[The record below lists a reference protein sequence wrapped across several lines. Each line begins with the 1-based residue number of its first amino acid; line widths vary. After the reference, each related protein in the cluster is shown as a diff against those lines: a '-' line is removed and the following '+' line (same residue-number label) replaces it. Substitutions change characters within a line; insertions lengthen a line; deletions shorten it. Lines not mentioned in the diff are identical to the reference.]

1 MNADVFRH
9 EVRPED
15 VAAVR
20 ALVLATAVFKP
31 EEVDVAE
38 ELVRERLARGPESG
52 YEFIFHDHLDGPGR
66 VGGPQGLAS
75 YACYG
80 RIPCTRAS
88 WDLYWIAVDPAWQGH
103 GLGRRMLREVMAA
116 VRVADGERIFAETS
130 STPAY
135 AGTRRFY
142 LATGFV
148 ERARFEHFYDRDDA
162 KVVYELHIPEPT
174 AANQP

>member
-1 MNADVFRH
+1 MSLCVSRH

-31 EEVDVAE
+31 EEVDVAV
-38 ELVRERLARGPESG
+38 ELVQERLERGPESG
-52 YEFIFHDHLDGPGR
+52 YEFIFHDQLDG
-66 VGGPQGLAS
+66 LAG

-80 RIPCTRAS
+80 RIPCTRSS
-88 WDLYWIAVDPAWQGH
+88 WDLYWIAVDPARQGH
-103 GLGRRMLREVMAA
+103 GLGRLLLHEIMAA
-116 VRVADGERIFAETS
+116 VRAAGGERIFAETS

-148 ERARFEHFYDRDDA
+148 ERARFEHFYDRGDD
-162 KVVYELHIPEPT
+162 KVVYELQVGEHSAT
-174 AANQP
+174 NQP

>member
-9 EVRPED
+9 EPRPAD

-20 ALVLATAVFKP
+20 ALVQATAVFKP
-31 EEVDVAE
+31 EEADVAV
-38 ELVRERLARGPESG
+38 ELVEERLARGPESG
-52 YEFIFHDHLDGPGR
+52 YEFIFRDRQDGPDGAD
-66 VGGPQGLAS
+66 GLAG

-80 RIPCTRAS
+80 RIPCTQSS
-88 WDLYWIAVDPAWQGH
+88 WDLYWIAVDPGRQGL
-103 GLGRRMLREVMAA
+103 GLGRRLLQEVMAA
-116 VRVADGERIFAETS
+116 VRAAGGERIFAETS

-148 ERARFEHFYDRDDA
+148 ERARFEHFYDRGDA
-162 KVVYELHIPEPT
+162 KVVYELHL
-174 AANQP
+174 QG

>member
-9 EVRPED
+9 EPRPED
-15 VAAVR
+15 LGAVR

-31 EEVDVAE
+31 EEVTVAV
-38 ELVRERLARGPESG
+38 ELVQERLARGPESG
-52 YEFIFHDHLDGPGR
+52 YEFIFRSRQDGPDHPH
-66 VGGPQGLAS
+66 VLAG

-103 GLGRRMLREVMAA
+103 GLGRRLLREVMAA
-116 VRVADGERIFAETS
+116 VRAAGGERIFAETS

-135 AGTRRFY
+135 GGTRRFY

-148 ERARFEHFYDRDDA
+148 ERARFEHFYDRGDD
-162 KVVYELHIPEPT
+162 KVVYELRVEKHCSM
-174 AANQP
+174 NQP